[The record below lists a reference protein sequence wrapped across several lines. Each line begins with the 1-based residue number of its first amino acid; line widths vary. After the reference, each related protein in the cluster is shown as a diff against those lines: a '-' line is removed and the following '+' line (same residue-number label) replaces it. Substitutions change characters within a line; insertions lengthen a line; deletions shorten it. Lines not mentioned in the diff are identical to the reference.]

1 MSVRFCGIDW
11 DDVRGDVFGS
21 PECVCVERVAND
33 DGSLTFT
40 CLRGFIPRRGTEPV
54 VEFLSMTITPTP
66 ERGVGAVDVGAVT
79 YGDTTTS
86 TGREVLSRF
95 GLDVD
100 EFVSTF
106 PDIPIAGD

>member
-1 MSVRFCGIDW
+1 
-11 DDVRGDVFGS
+11 
-21 PECVCVERVAND
+21 
-33 DGSLTFT
+33 
-40 CLRGFIPRRGTEPV
+40 
-54 VEFLSMTITPTP
+54 MTITPTP